1 MRGEGAKQGWDGAGV
16 CFEKRLGG
24 AGREGKGG
32 GGSSWM
38 SLHGGG
44 RRRRASPWR
53 GSRQRGA
60 AGNDP

>member
-1 MRGEGAKQGWDGAGV
+1 MRGEGAKRGWDGAGV

-32 GGSSWM
+32 VVLDESAW
-38 SLHGGG
+38 
-44 RRRRASPWR
+44 RREKEERGAWR